1 MRRLDLQPKKKLR
14 NPGRHLRQL
23 ARWPERIADRIPDST
38 SLADQRYWNFKLP
51 VIDKLVEPPYA
62 TNAIR
67 RACLI
72 ALFAAAEAVERSA
85 RRPENS
91 RVACLVTTPFLFSS
105 EVRLFLSEDY
115 FHSFL
120 PAADVQRATYQ
131 GGWIET
137 SPADPSLLDP
147 IRPPEPN
154 GLEFLGGTRFLQ
166 FDEELPDHLFDS
178 INWIWA
184 FPYK

>member
-23 ARWPERIADRIPDST
+23 ARWPERIVEQIPDASR
-38 SLADQRYWNFKLP
+38 LVDQRYWNFKLP
-51 VIDKLVEPPYA
+51 VIAKLVEPPYA

-67 RACLI
+67 TACL
-72 ALFAAAEAVERSA
+72 AAVFAAAEAVERSA

-91 RVACLVTTPFLFSS
+91 RVACLVTTPFLFNS
-105 EVRLFLSEDY
+105 EVTIFLSEDY
-115 FHSFL
+115 FHGFL
-120 PAADVQRATYQ
+120 PVADVGRTTYQ
-131 GGWIET
+131 GGWVET
-137 SPADPSLLDP
+137 SPADASLLDP

-154 GLEFLGGTRFLQ
+154 GLEFLGGTRFLE
-166 FDEELPDHLFDS
+166 FDEDLPDHLFDS

-184 FPYK
+184 FPRK